1 MVGCVI
7 GENVSTEYPWVYV
20 RKEIIEDN
28 IELHEESSDFLPV
41 RDEIRNFPNTRI
53 LIGYVPSLTQEG
65 QFYLCLTEEGRDAI
79 VSHIQKEREEHENRV
94 RNAVYKPLGKWQELG
109 SSAEVQGSIV
119 ENTRPLL
126 EIEVRS

>member
-1 MVGCVI
+1 MV

-28 IELHEESSDFLPV
+28 IDLHEESSDFLPV
-41 RDEIRNFPNTRI
+41 KDEIQKFPDTRL

-65 QFYLCLTEEGRDAI
+65 QFYICLTEEGRDGVVAL
-79 VSHIQKEREEHENRV
+79 IQRQRKEHENRV
-94 RNAVYKPLGKWQELG
+94 RTAVYKLLGEWEELG
-109 SSAEVQGSIV
+109 SSEEVRATII

-126 EIEVRS
+126 EIEVKDRKT